1 MVETVKLHIFI
12 QKLAE
17 CDELLCDK
25 LFFAGRL
32 DGRAQ
37 CTDRLRIFNLS
48 NTRVR
53 FLIGAKAFR
62 DIFGI
67 AGAAVMISQRFPF
80 RRGFIVIRYSF
91 IVYSKPHKPPSE
103 L

>member
-1 MVETVKLHIFI
+1 MGGQVAEQHRADIGLDIMLNAVAVVGEVGSPPMVETVKLHIFI

-62 DIFGI
+62 DSEIFL
-67 AGAAVMISQRFPF
+67 
-80 RRGFIVIRYSF
+80 
-91 IVYSKPHKPPSE
+91 E
-103 L
+103 